1 MNMIETLVLEL
12 HNKEGLKELQ
22 ARKVIIDALEVGLT
36 IEIAIHIYRT
46 YGLNS
51 LKNKIEQWRNK

>member
-1 MNMIETLVLEL
+1 MDMIETLVLEL
-12 HNKEGLKELQ
+12 HKKEGLKELQ
-22 ARKVIIDALEVGLT
+22 ARKVITDALEVGLT

-51 LKNKIEQWRNK
+51 LKIKIEQWRNK

>member
-22 ARKVIIDALEVGLT
+22 ARKVITDALEVGLT
-36 IEIAIHIYRT
+36 VEIAIHIYRT

-51 LKNKIEQWRNK
+51 LKIKIEKWRNK

>member
-12 HNKEGLKELQ
+12 HKKEGLKELQ
-22 ARKVIIDALEVGLT
+22 ARKVITDALEVGLT
-36 IEIAIHIYRT
+36 VEIAIHIYRT

-51 LKNKIEQWRNK
+51 LKIKIEQWRNK

>member
-1 MNMIETLVLEL
+1 MNMIEVLVLEL
-12 HNKEGLKELQ
+12 HKKEGLKELQ

-36 IEIAIHIYRT
+36 VEIAIHIYRT
-46 YGLNS
+46 YGFNS